1 MPLNYLN
8 RLINRIIFRIKM
20 ENKTPLYIGS
30 ESGRGESYLRLIN
43 MPYIKDSEIVYIP
56 LIPSSTIKGA
66 MRHISELILKSYKDL
81 NGIYKYVVD
90 THIEDEGGKGF
101 HINIENIKEK
111 YKDVKTFGE
120 KMHIDKNV
128 QKYISNLNIE
138 EDKKFSMLLAYYCPV
153 CRIYGSPEFSSKI
166 KISDAIP
173 EKDVVKMYMTHVKID
188 RKRGIKDEHAL
199 YTVEML
205 SPGAI
210 FNTTIIVDNIL
221 PGSFEAKILI
231 NTIDYI
237 KTLALQLGGMKSTGL
252 GVLNISDMRI
262 SYLDFRK
269 CTMENFIEM
278 LLNPFK
284 YTISYE
290 DLKRKLTVS

>member
-1 MPLNYLN
+1 MSINHLGKLK
-8 RLINRIIFRIKM
+8 NRIIFRIKM
-20 ENKTPLYIGS
+20 ENETPLYIGS
-30 ESGRGESYLRLIN
+30 ESSKGESYLRLIS
-43 MPYIKDSEIVYIP
+43 MPYMKDKEIIYIP
-56 LIPSSTIKGA
+56 LIPASTIKGSL
-66 MRHISELILKSYKDL
+66 RHISELILKSYTDL
-81 NGIYKYVVD
+81 DGIYRYVRD
-90 THIEDEGGKGF
+90 THIEDERRGIVHLPNKEIKSFGDVMAFGVKMG
-101 HINIENIKEK
+101 IDEDIIESIVGDET
-111 YKDVKTFGE
+111 D
-120 KMHIDKNV
+120 
-128 QKYISNLNIE
+128 
-138 EDKKFSMLLAYYCPV
+138 EDKKFSKLLTYYCPV

-252 GVLNISDMRI
+252 GVLNVSDMRI